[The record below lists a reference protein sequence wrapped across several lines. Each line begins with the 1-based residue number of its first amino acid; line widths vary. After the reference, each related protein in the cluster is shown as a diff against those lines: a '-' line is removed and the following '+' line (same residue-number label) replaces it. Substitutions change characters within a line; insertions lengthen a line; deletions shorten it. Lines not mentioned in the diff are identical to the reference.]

1 MDTAFFKDTAA
12 VIIPTIVTAVVGF
25 LAGRRKERADLEK
38 TQAEVNAS
46 ELENVEKAITIWR
59 KLAEDMAAQVN
70 ELKTQVHELTEQV
83 AKLTQENRLLT
94 EEIKSLKK

>member
-1 MDTAFFKDTAA
+1 MELDFLKDSAS
-12 VIIPTIVTAVVGF
+12 VIIPAIATAIISF

-38 TQAEVNAS
+38 TQSEINAS
-46 ELENVEKAITIWR
+46 EIENVEKAITIWR

-70 ELKTQVHELTEQV
+70 ELKVQVHELTEQV
-83 AKLTQENRLLT
+83 ERLRNENRSLT